1 MCPAVLPIHHSGHIQ
16 QPIAQPGRTHWTIL
30 GHIDVQC
37 FAVAANKSGGMID
50 TASIGHPCTLCAE
63 NHGGNIRGGA
73 QMTLPPGARRRQI
86 VDSAIVTS
94 GNGCATYGPVA
105 SSAQEQRHRTLEH
118 ARGSG
123 MKRMLCAVAHS
134 TGATETKI
142 VEGWPKLRDLAQHF
156 D

>member
-1 MCPAVLPIHHSGHIQ
+1 MPPAAEQRPHPQIISPRTCRYALPVHPSCG
-16 QPIAQPGRTHWTIL
+16 
-30 GHIDVQC
+30 
-37 FAVAANKSGGMID
+37 AVAV
-50 TASIGHPCTLCAE
+50 ASLLHPAHPCTLCAE

-105 SSAQEQRHRTLEH
+105 SSAQEQRHRILEH

-123 MKRMLCAVAHS
+123 MKRMLRAVAHS